1 MSPGRTGNARV
12 SMIMVESR
20 FRVANGM
27 EDAVRNAFLS
37 RPGFVDGV
45 IGFLGIDV
53 QRGYALILAE
63 DVEGADDH
71 LRDGGAP

>member
-1 MSPGRTGNARV
+1 
-12 SMIMVESR
+12 MIMVESR

-45 IGFLGIDV
+45 IGFLGM
-53 QRGYALILAE
+53 
-63 DVEGADDH
+63 DH